1 MEHALALFGSF
12 DENVRLIE
20 QEYGV
25 TVTCRG
31 TEIKVFGDEQGV
43 SFAVRTITGLLSLI
57 NKGETLSDQNVRYV
71 MAMVSE
77 GREDKVASLADD
89 VVCITTTASLSRQ
102 RRSGRKNILR

>member
-1 MEHALALFGSF
+1 M
-12 DENVRLIE
+12 
-20 QEYGV
+20 

-77 GREDKVASLADD
+77 GRETRSLRSP
-89 VVCITTTASLSRQ
+89 TTCVHHKRPGKPVKAKDARAE
-102 RRSGRKNILR
+102 KNILR